1 MAVVLDLVNL
11 EPDGG
16 SGREVHRRCETQHA
30 TWDLISKTLSDRR
43 RLRVQIVY
51 VFRVKYTRPSV
62 GMNCGEQRCS
72 AENCPSRSLP
82 ASSIS
87 PNAY

>member
-11 EPDGG
+11 EPDGAAE
-16 SGREVHRRCETQHA
+16 GREVHRRCETQDA

-51 VFRVKYTRPSV
+51 VFRVK
-62 GMNCGEQRCS
+62 
-72 AENCPSRSLP
+72 
-82 ASSIS
+82 
-87 PNAY
+87 